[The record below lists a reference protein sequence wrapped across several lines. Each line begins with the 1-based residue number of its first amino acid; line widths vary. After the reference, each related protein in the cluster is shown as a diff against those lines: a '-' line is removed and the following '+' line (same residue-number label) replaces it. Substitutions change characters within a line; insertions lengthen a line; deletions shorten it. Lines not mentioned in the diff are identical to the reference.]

1 MIQYIVRRLLLT
13 IPALLAMSFLVF
25 LIVRLV
31 PGDPA
36 QAILGMYATPESVT
50 ALRAQL
56 HLDDPILVQYLRWL
70 GDIVRGDL
78 GTDYQTGEAI
88 STKLLERLPVT
99 IQLTFFAMLF
109 SALVAIPLGVAAAR
123 RGGTADVGASTLG
136 FLGISIPDFW
146 LGVML
151 ILVFA
156 LYLGWLPSFGY
167 IPISESVWGN
177 LRHMLLPALTLG
189 LNYAAVLTRTTRG
202 AVLEVLDR
210 PFVTTARAKGLREYR
225 VMSGHVLKN
234 ASVPIIT
241 VMGLQ
246 TGYAIGGAVIIEQV
260 FSLPGVGRLTL
271 DAVLTRNYPLIQGSV
286 LLITLLFMI
295 INILTDVI
303 NAVIDPRARL
313 EGR

>member
-1 MIQYIVRRLLLT
+1 MISYIVRRLLLT
-13 IPALLAMSFLVF
+13 LPALLAMSVLVF
-25 LIVRLV
+25 FIVRLV

-36 QAILGMYATPESVT
+36 QAILGMYATPESV
-50 ALRAQL
+50 AAMREEL
-56 HLDDPILVQYLRWL
+56 HLDEPVVVQYLRWL
-70 GDIVRGDL
+70 GGVVRGDL
-78 GTDYQTGEAI
+78 GTDFQTGESI
-88 STKLLERLPVT
+88 SARIIDRLPVT
-99 IQLTFFAMLF
+99 LELTLLSMLF
-109 SALVAIPLGVAAAR
+109 SALIAIPLGMLAAR
-123 RGGTADVGASTLG
+123 RGGTADVGASAVG

-167 IPISESVWGN
+167 IPIDESLWGN
-177 LRHMLLPALTLG
+177 IRHMLLPAITLG

-202 AVLEVLDR
+202 AILEVLDR
-210 PFVTTARAKGLREYR
+210 PFVTTARAKGLKERR

-234 ASVPIIT
+234 SAVPIIT

-271 DAVLTRNYPLIQGSV
+271 DAVLTRDYPLIQGSI
-286 LLITLLFMI
+286 LLIALIFMI
-295 INILTDVI
+295 VNILTDVI
-303 NAVIDPRARL
+303 NAVLDPRVRL

>member
-1 MIQYIVRRLLLT
+1 MIHFIVRRLLLT
-13 IPALLAMSFLVF
+13 VPVLLTMSFLVF

-36 QAILGMYATPESVT
+36 HAILGMYATPESVA
-50 ALRAQL
+50 ALRDQL
-56 HLDDPILVQYLRWL
+56 HLDDPIFVQYIRWL
-70 GDIVRGDL
+70 GNVLQGDL

-88 STKLLERLPVT
+88 STQLLSRLPVT
-99 IQLTFFAMLF
+99 LQLTGFAMLF
-109 SALVAIPLGVAAAR
+109 SAVIAIPLGILAAK
-123 RGGTADVGASTLG
+123 RGGSSDVGASTLG

-151 ILVFA
+151 ILVFS

-167 IPISESVWGN
+167 VPITESFGGS
-177 LRHMLLPALTLG
+177 LRHMILPAVTLG

-202 AVLEVLDR
+202 AILEVLDS
-210 PFVTTARAKGLREYR
+210 PYVTTARAKGLKEHR

-234 ASVPIIT
+234 AAVAIIT

-271 DAVLTRNYPLIQGSV
+271 DAVLGRDYPLIQGSV
-286 LLITLLFMI
+286 LLIALIFML

-303 NAVIDPRARL
+303 NAVINPRARL